1 MSRPYYRSIV
11 YSILAAAMYSISAPL
26 SKVLL
31 QNVAPTVMA
40 SLLYLG
46 GGIGMFGL
54 SLLRGQSTEIP
65 LSKKELPYTIL
76 MILLDILAPIL
87 MMIGLGLTSAANAS
101 LLNNFEIVATALIAS
116 LLFKE
121 MISKRLWLAIFFIT
135 VACLLLTFQNGESL
149 QFSVGSLFILGAALA
164 WGLENNCT
172 RMMSA
177 KDPVQIVILKGFG
190 SGFGSLLVSIFLK
203 AAFPDLKYILFAL
216 VLGFFAYGLSIYL
229 YVHAQRH
236 LGAARTSAYYAVGPF
251 IGVLFSFFIFREVP
265 GLLFWIALLFMA
277 VGAYLAAKNE

>member
-11 YSILAAAMYSISAPL
+11 YSILAATMYAISAPL

-46 GGIGMFGL
+46 GGIGMVGL
-54 SLLRGQSTEIP
+54 SLVRGQSTEIP
-65 LSKKELPYTIL
+65 LSRKELPYAIL

-87 MMIGLGLTSAANAS
+87 MMFGLGLTSAANAS

-135 VACLLLTFQNGESL
+135 TACLLLSFQNGESL
-149 QFSVGSLFILGAALA
+149 QFSVGSLFILGAALT

-177 KDPVQIVILKGFG
+177 KDPAQIVILKGFG
-190 SGFGSLLVSIFLK
+190 SGIGSLLVSVFIK
-203 AAFPDLKYILFAL
+203 AAFPELKYILFAL

-251 IGVLFSFFIFREVP
+251 IGVLFSFFIFREIP
-265 GLLFWIALLFMA
+265 GPLFWIALLFMA
-277 VGAYLAAKNE
+277 IGAYLAAKNE